1 MKTPTEERRAGSSP
15 RDERAVRSV
24 PSLPTIEIKTVLVP
38 LDFSPAAMEMLGY
51 AASLAKR
58 FRAALHLIHV
68 YPPDEAAVVPGAG
81 DIIRQTAEELF
92 RDQLLPSHREQVVAF
107 GPQNCHVRSGAAYQ
121 EICELA
127 REIKADLIVLATRG
141 HTGLKRVL
149 LGSTAE
155 RVVRLAPCPVLVVR
169 QKKQKSR
176 AATRRGAPQSE
187 FNVRK
192 ILVPVDFSQC
202 SLAGAMHAALLAKT
216 LEATVCFIHVLYPP
230 STVFVDQVIGEISQR
245 DELERADARFNMEAF
260 MKLDFLRGIKCESEI
275 RTGYPIDEIC
285 TESRRPDIDLV
296 ISSTHGRTGFDHML
310 LGSVAEHVVRY
321 AECPVMIVP
330 SRRPRF

>member
-92 RDQLLPSHREQVVAF
+92 RDQLLPSHREQVGAF
-107 GPQNCHVRSGAAYQ
+107 GPHNCHVSSGAAYQ

-176 AATRRGAPQSE
+176 AATRRGARQSE

-260 MKLDFLRGIKCESEI
+260 MKLDFLRGIKSESEI
-275 RTGYPIDEIC
+275 RVGYPIDEIC
-285 TESRRPDIDLV
+285 AESSRPDIDWV
-296 ISSTHGRTGFDHML
+296 VTSTHGRTGFNRML

-321 AECPVMIVP
+321 AACPVMVVP
-330 SRRPRF
+330 SHPLAS